1 MNNSKT
7 PDHPWRTHSREF
19 ATYLDN
25 IPRAERQQ
33 IKAAERQ
40 FLARR
45 EAAFSPQRRAVRD
58 FCASMVG
65 VREQVDTE

>member
-1 MNNSKT
+1 
-7 PDHPWRTHSREF
+7 
-19 ATYLDN
+19 LDN

-45 EAAFSPQRRAVRD
+45 EAEFSPQRRAVRD